1 MTRRGKA
8 LVVKPRHVGK
18 QVLIDFLV
26 AAIRAHGLEPVF
38 EYQFDVNRR
47 WRFDLAIL
55 SGKVAIE
62 LQGGTFSGGRHT
74 RGRGYENDCKKTLA
88 AAADGWLVLPITYT
102 MLEEDLTEILAAV
115 DHVLESRRTLT
126 SVARTDVG

>member
-8 LVVKPRHVGK
+8 LIVKPRHVGK
-18 QVLIDFLV
+18 QVLFDFLV
-26 AAIRAHGLEPVF
+26 EAIRRHGLEPAF

-47 WRFDLAIL
+47 WRFDVAVLP
-55 SGKVAIE
+55 GKVAIE
-62 LQGGTFSGGRHT
+62 LQGGTFMGGRHT

-102 MLEEDLTEILAAV
+102 MLEENLMDTLATV
-115 DHVLESRRTLT
+115 ERILESRRTLT
-126 SVARTDVG
+126 GPARTDLK